1 MTEEQ
6 ALIQQVQSGDHEAF
20 EQLVKRYEKH
30 VYNLCLRM
38 CGNAEDAKDLS
49 QEAFLKAWRGIG
61 FYKFESS
68 FSTWLYRLTSN
79 VCIDFLRRQKRRP
92 TVSLT
97 VEDDDTAVEQEVV
110 DTAPSPEEVALHRER
125 TNAVAAAM
133 AQLEDEFRMVL
144 TLRVIQDLPYEK
156 IADILDIKV
165 GTVKSRLARARLK
178 LKKLLEDGNIL
189 EMPSSK
195 NKEGSEHH
203 DL

>member
-6 ALIQQVQSGDHEAF
+6 ALIRQVQSGSHEAF
-20 EQLVKRYEKH
+20 AQLVKRHETH

-38 CGNAEDAKDLS
+38 CGNPEDARDLS
-49 QEAFLKAWRGIG
+49 QEAFLKAWRGINL
-61 FYKFESS
+61 YKSESS

-97 VEDDDTAVEQEVV
+97 VEDGDSSAELEIEDLE
-110 DTAPSPEEVALHRER
+110 PSPEEQVLHQER
-125 TNAVAAAM
+125 TRAVATAM
-133 AQLEDEFRMVL
+133 TQLEEEFRLVL
-144 TLRVIQDLPYEK
+144 TLRVVQDLPYEE
-156 IADILDIKV
+156 IAGILDIKV

-195 NKEGSEHH
+195 SKEGSEHH